1 MSTVEK
7 SANRPLAL
15 ATVVILVLA
24 TGIGIYWYQFIL
36 TKPNECVGVDPTEKT
51 FELTA
56 KQWAFVPRA
65 LVVCDGDTIVLKIY
79 ATLDEDPDFDR
90 HGFIVQSSDGA
101 TVSGTVSVLLK
112 DEVTEIQFIAEKSGE
127 QKWAAATDVENLRFF
142 CTIFCGEG
150 HSAMSGQIT
159 VG

>member
-1 MSTVEK
+1 MFRDFLMSAVET

-36 TKPNECVGVDPTEKT
+36 TPPPTECERGVKT
-51 FELTA
+51 LDLTA
-56 KQWAFVPRA
+56 KQWAFEPRA
-65 LVVCDGDTIVLKIY
+65 LVVCDGDTVVLRIL
-79 ATLDEDPDFDR
+79 ATLDEDPEFDR
-90 HGFIVQSSDGA
+90 HGFMIQSIDGA
-101 TVSGTVSVLLK
+101 TVSGTASVLPK
-112 DEVTEIQFIAEKSGE
+112 DEVTEIQFVAEKSGTAE
-127 QKWAAATDVENLRFF
+127 EKLRFF

-159 VG
+159 VL